1 MADKQFLGIVKEVQ
15 TKFGTMTKI
24 SIPKADFDKYVKNG
38 WVNLVLKSSQSGKK
52 YLEVDTFEPKEKAGQ
67 SHTVKNQS
75 DQFHA
80 GKNPDV
86 LFNDDM
92 PF

>member
-1 MADKQFLGIVKEVQ
+1 MSNKQFLGIVKEVQ
-15 TKFGTMTKI
+15 TKYGTMTKI

-67 SHTVKNQS
+67 SHTVKNQG
-75 DQFHA
+75 DQFA
-80 GKNPDV
+80 SKND
-86 LFNDDM
+86 NDL